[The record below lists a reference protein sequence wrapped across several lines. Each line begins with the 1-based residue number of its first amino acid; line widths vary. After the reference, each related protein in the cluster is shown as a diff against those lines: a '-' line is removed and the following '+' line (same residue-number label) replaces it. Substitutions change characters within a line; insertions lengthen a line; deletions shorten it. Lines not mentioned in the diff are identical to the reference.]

1 MNAALAYRD
10 VRRASLVEGRTPH
23 ELTLMLFDGA
33 VSRLSVARGFDAPGE
48 RTARRRTLDAALAI
62 VHELQGAL
70 REPDTDP
77 LSAQLFDLYR
87 YVGERILEASRT
99 GANAP
104 LEEATALLGTLR
116 EGWVGIAPASGR

>member
-10 VRRASLVEGRTPH
+10 VRRASLVDGKTPH

-33 VSRLSVARGFDAPGE
+33 VSRLSVARGFDAPADRG
-48 RTARRRTLDAALAI
+48 ARHRTLDSALAI

-77 LSAQLFDLYR
+77 LSGRLSDLYR
-87 YVGERILEASRT
+87 YIGERILEANRA
-99 GANAP
+99 GDNAP

-116 EGWVGIAPASGR
+116 EAWVGIAPASGR